1 MIHAADLFAGAGGAS
16 TGLHLAATQL
26 GVDLNLV
33 AINHWPAAV
42 RTHAANHPNALHLCQ
57 TVESVDPR
65 EVVPGGRLHLLLAG
79 PECVHHSRA
88 RGGRPVNDQ
97 SRASAWHLLR
107 WLELLTVD
115 RVLIENVVE
124 FEEWG
129 PIGSNNRPLKSR
141 KGETYHAFLRA
152 IASLNYRVEARV
164 LNAADYGEATTRRRL
179 FIQAARGRR
188 AITWPEPTHSKRA
201 GHTLLRR
208 TQPWRPAREVIDWA
222 LPSQSIFGRARPLS
236 PNTLKRIEAGLRRFG
251 GAPFVLGQHGG
262 GAPRSTN
269 DPLPTVTTDGA
280 ISCVEPFLVV
290 NNTNNV
296 PKSLGEPLPTITT
309 GNRHYLVEPFLVP
322 LYGEREGQE
331 PRTHSVEDPVPTI
344 PASGGGKFGLVEP
357 FTMPYCSNGGQ
368 LARPVSQPVGTITTR
383 DRFALVIPDG
393 VDIRFRML
401 QPHELAAAMGFP
413 DGYQFLGTKTET
425 IRMIGNAW
433 SCRVAQAL
441 CACLLRDHARVGR
454 VRREEAIA

>member
-1 MIHAADLFAGAGGAS
+1 MIIAADLFAGAGGAS
-16 TGLHLAATQL
+16 TGLHLAACEL
-26 GVDLNLV
+26 GLALRLV

-42 RTHAANHPNALHLCQ
+42 RTHAANYPDALHLCQ

-65 EVVPGGRLHLLLAG
+65 AVVPGGRLHLLLAG

-115 RVLIENVVE
+115 HVLIENVVE
-124 FEEWG
+124 FAEWAPLG
-129 PIGSNNRPLKSR
+129 AHGRPLKSR
-141 KGETYHAFLRA
+141 KGETFQAYIRA
-152 IASLNYRVEARV
+152 IESLNYRVEVRV

-188 AITWPEPTHSKRA
+188 AITWPEPTHSKR
-201 GHTLLRR
+201 GGQTLLRR
-208 TQPWRPAREVIDWA
+208 TRPWRPAREVIDWS
-222 LPSQSIFGRARPLS
+222 LPSQSIFRRQRPLS
-236 PNTLKRIEAGLRRFG
+236 PNTLRRIEAGLRRFG

-280 ISCVEPFLVV
+280 ISCVEPFLV
-290 NNTNNV
+290 
-296 PKSLGEPLPTITT
+296 
-309 GNRHYLVEPFLVP
+309 PF
-322 LYGEREGQE
+322 YGERAGQR
-331 PRTHSVEDPVPTI
+331 PRTHSVNDPVPTL
-344 PASGGGKFGLVEP
+344 PTSPKFGLVEP

-401 QPHELAAAMGFP
+401 QPRELASAMGFP

-441 CACLLRDHARVGR
+441 CACILRRYQATTRAWR
-454 VRREEAIA
+454 QEETA

>member
-1 MIHAADLFAGAGGAS
+1 MIVAADLFAGAGGAS
-16 TGLHLAATQL
+16 TGLQLAAQQL
-26 GVDLNLV
+26 GVELNLV

-188 AITWPEPTHSKRA
+188 AITWPEPTHSKRG

-208 TQPWRPAREVIDWA
+208 TQPWRPAREVIDWS
-222 LPSQSIFGRARPLS
+222 LPSQSIFGRPRPLS

-251 GAPFVLGQHGG
+251 GAPFVLGQQGG

-269 DPLPTVTTDGA
+269 DPLPTVTADGA

-309 GNRHYLVEPFLVP
+309 GNRHYLVEPFLVE
-322 LYGEREGQE
+322 YHGERAGEA
-331 PRTHSVEDPVPTI
+331 PRVRSLDHPLPTQTTENR
-344 PASGGGKFGLVEP
+344 FGLVEP
-357 FTMPYCSNGGQ
+357 FTLPYCSNGGQ

-413 DGYQFLGTKTET
+413 ACYQFLGTKTET

-441 CACLLRDHARVGR
+441 CACMLQRQTRATAPWRA
-454 VRREEAIA
+454 EATA

>member
-124 FEEWG
+124 FEEWA
-129 PIGSNNRPLKSR
+129 PIGSNGRPLKSR
-141 KGETYHAFLRA
+141 KGETFRTYLQA
-152 IASLNYRVEARV
+152 IRSLNYRVEAMV

-188 AITWPEPTHSKRA
+188 AITWPEPTHSKRG

-236 PNTLKRIEAGLRRFG
+236 PNTLKRIKAGLRRFG
-251 GAPFVLGQHGG
+251 GAPFVLGQQGG

-280 ISCVEPFLVV
+280 ISCVEPFLLPNQGNVV
-290 NNTNNV
+290 RSIDRPMPTITAEGGRSIGLV
-296 PKSLGEPLPTITT
+296 EPFVVQITHGGREHELGKPLPTIT
-309 GNRHYLVEPFLVP
+309 
-322 LYGEREGQE
+322 
-331 PRTHSVEDPVPTI
+331 
-344 PASGGGKFGLVEP
+344 GGSRGDLALVEP
-357 FTMPYCSNGGQ
+357 FTMPYYSNGGQ

-383 DRFALVIPDG
+383 DRFALVISDG

-413 DGYQFLGTKTET
+413 AGYQFLGTKTET

-454 VRREEAIA
+454 TRREEAIA